1 MKCWEQ
7 GDIDQKVILSLF
19 LTCVMTS
26 DGGMG
31 MTYTGLL
38 GLSWSDFTEKA
49 WNQTLRHLTL
59 PGLKIGDEQ
68 HTTPALGRHGSYL
81 TFRASL

>member
-7 GDIDQKVILSLF
+7 RDIDQEVILSLF
-19 LTCVMTS
+19 LTYVMTR
-26 DGGMG
+26 DRGTG
-31 MTYTGLL
+31 MTYTAIPLGLL

-59 PGLKIGDEQ
+59 PGLKTGDEQ
-68 HTTPALGRHGSYL
+68 HTTPALGR
-81 TFRASL
+81 

>member
-7 GDIDQKVILSLF
+7 RDIDQEVILSLF
-19 LTCVMTS
+19 LTCVMTR
-26 DGGMG
+26 DRGTG
-31 MTYTGLL
+31 MTYTAIPLSLL

-59 PGLKIGDEQ
+59 PGLKTGDEQ
-68 HTTPALGRHGSYL
+68 HTTPALGR
-81 TFRASL
+81 